1 MKKIPPSLIIFSL
14 LHSFF
19 YISNFPPTL
28 SLSSPPSTGGVVP
41 IVAADL
47 HRDNLQKVT
56 NLALERSG
64 LQIEDIDVVAVTVG
78 PGLALCLWAGLDF
91 AKSLAHTNR
100 YGTVTR
106 YLYHVLIGI
115 KIVAII

>member
-1 MKKIPPSLIIFSL
+1 MGRSTPFPDRSPPSVRGFKFVVFFRYIISFTL
-14 LHSFF
+14 LL
-19 YISNFPPTL
+19 YPTPL
-28 SLSSPPSTGGVVP
+28 SPSPSTGGVVP

-64 LQIEDIDVVAVTVG
+64 LQIEDIDTIAVTVG

-100 YGTVTR
+100 Y
-106 YLYHVLIGI
+106 
-115 KIVAII
+115 